1 MSWSNTKA
9 QDHWQITSHSSET
22 LHPGQRLCPWKQI
35 HKKALTHLMEYHAG
49 TLVNP
54 VPTHIECSANVQYSK
69 KKEKLRNTLGA
80 GVRCWWFDTGVNM
93 YQSTIYYDK
102 ITSWQY
108 HSVWLY
114 LPNLCKHT
122 HTQTV
127 ESGCSG
133 AAVPGSLK
141 GVWSR
146 GCVTGVP
153 GGLNPGHLLKWL
165 LIPLM
170 QTTCPT
176 CCALFKTR
184 PWTL

>member
-1 MSWSNTKA
+1 MVNTKA
-9 QDHWQITSHSSET
+9 QDHWQITCHSSEI
-22 LHPGQRLCPWKQI
+22 LPPDQRLCPWKQI
-35 HKKALTHLMEYHAG
+35 HNKALTHLTQYPPIQCLHVLNLLQMYSAEKRSWEILYVQVRPPTIWYS
-49 TLVNP
+49 TLNKYVTVHN
-54 VPTHIECSANVQYSK
+54 SLWQNN
-69 KKEKLRNTLGA
+69 KLMRSFCFA
-80 GVRCWWFDTGVNM
+80 VSPKFM
-93 YQSTIYYDK
+93 QA
-102 ITSWQY
+102 
-108 HSVWLY
+108 
-114 LPNLCKHT
+114 

-141 GVWSR
+141 GVWTR